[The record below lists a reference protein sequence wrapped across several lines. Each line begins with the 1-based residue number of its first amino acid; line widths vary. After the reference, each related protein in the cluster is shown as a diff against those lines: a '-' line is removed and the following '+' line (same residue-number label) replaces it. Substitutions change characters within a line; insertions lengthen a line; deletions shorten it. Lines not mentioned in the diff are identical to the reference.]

1 MKNPLKN
8 PRGRPPTPAGD
19 HMQAHTVTLDAATV
33 ETMRKLSK
41 TATGTANLSGGIRI
55 AAAMLSKPVKV

>member
-1 MKNPLKN
+1 
-8 PRGRPPTPAGD
+8 
-19 HMQAHTVTLDAATV
+19 MQAHTVTLDAATV